1 MAGAG
6 KTRGCKLGHSLSR
19 TGSMVTMAVGAY
31 ALIAAHIIFR
41 MVVIQRLMGDN
52 GFGRT
57 GGSIRNG
64 HENKG
69 SEDERQHNEKFC
81 QC

>member
-1 MAGAG
+1 
-6 KTRGCKLGHSLSR
+6 
-19 TGSMVTMAVGAY
+19 
-31 ALIAAHIIFR
+31 

-69 SEDERQHNEKFC
+69 SEDERQRNEKFC

>member
-1 MAGAG
+1 MAGAC
-6 KTRGCKLGHSLSR
+6 KFRGCKLGHGLSR

-31 ALIAAHIIFR
+31 TQIAAHIICG
-41 MVVIQRLMGDN
+41 VVMIQCLVGDD

-57 GGSIRNG
+57 GGSIRNRY
-64 HENKG
+64 ENKG
-69 SEDERQHNEKFC
+69 SEDERQRNKKFY